1 LKFVEGEFRV
11 RGETRSL
18 SLARHP
24 REAPLIPTFSSHPP
38 SPEGFGGQERGQKKK
53 MQMHAQIGGKLAQ
66 LGVRLIDSTA
76 KKLDGEE
83 TRRRVLRVIGEA
95 VGNTASAIV

>member
-1 LKFVEGEFRV
+1 
-11 RGETRSL
+11 
-18 SLARHP
+18 
-24 REAPLIPTFSSHPP
+24 
-38 SPEGFGGQERGQKKK
+38 